1 MSSPAGRRTTR
12 SSQAGTPNTRNTRN
26 SQARSSPA
34 ASGAAEAAATPAPA
48 TTGTPRGQRAPSSQL
63 QSSPMLYESSPAAD
77 VNMGGA
83 SSPLR
88 QMSDSQSTQGG
99 ALHDADHPMRGLAP
113 SSPLAHETQS
123 VSAGDRTPRASR
135 MLGGKTT
142 RVACE
147 ACVANRQKA
156 DDMRQKSTF

>member
-12 SSQAGTPNTRNTRN
+12 SSQAGTPSNRNTRN

-34 ASGAAEAAATPAPA
+34 AAA
-48 TTGTPRGQRAPSSQL
+48 TGTPRGQRAPSSQL

-77 VNMGGA
+77 ANMGGA

-88 QMSDSQSTQGG
+88 QMSDTQSTQD

-123 VSAGDRTPRASR
+123 VSAGDRTPRANR
-135 MLGGKTT
+135 GLLGG
-142 RVACE
+142 E
-147 ACVANRQKA
+147 IY
-156 DDMRQKSTF
+156 